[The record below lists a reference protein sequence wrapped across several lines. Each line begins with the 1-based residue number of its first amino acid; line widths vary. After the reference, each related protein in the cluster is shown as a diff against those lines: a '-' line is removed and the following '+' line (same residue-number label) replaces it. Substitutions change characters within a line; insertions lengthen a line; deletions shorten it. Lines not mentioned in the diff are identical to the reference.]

1 MKPFALLAGL
11 GLTLAGCAHVES
23 THGRF
28 AQQADGA
35 LVLKL
40 SRHVDTIVSGP
51 DIEEDQ
57 TLMLTLR
64 RVEIGKRIE
73 IPSDDVSAEFTA
85 VRFGPSSYGESYRG
99 YILVRSVSD
108 KQVVA
113 ALKLEVVAQT
123 ETGSYKQTAR
133 FNDEYTFGRER
144 AHD

>member
-1 MKPFALLAGL
+1 MKQLRLAGL
-11 GLTLAGCAHVES
+11 LLTLAGCAHVAS

-28 AQQADGA
+28 AQQADGT

-40 SRHVDTIVSGP
+40 TRHVDTIVSGP

-57 TLMLTLR
+57 TLVLTLR

-99 YILVRSVSD
+99 YILVRSVSE

-113 ALKLEVVAQT
+113 ALKLDVTAQT

-133 FNDEYTFGRER
+133 FDDEYTFGRER
-144 AHD
+144 SHD